1 MSGSSTLFLIFLLL
15 NYFVRFKVQIISRNE
30 TELNAVPKPF
40 HGQLMATAVK
50 MAVKTSADLIFFE
63 QFQDLGAL
71 IALISRRVM
80 EKYQLLPLPCRPQ

>member
-30 TELNAVPKPF
+30 TELNVVPKPF

-71 IALISRRVM
+71 IALISGRVM

>member
-50 MAVKTSADLIFFE
+50 MAVKTSSDPIFFE
-63 QFQDLGAL
+63 KLQDLWAFVPL
-71 IALISRRVM
+71 VSRGVM
-80 EKYQLLPLPCRPQ
+80 EENEFLPLPCCLQ